1 MFPLGGAKYVIMI
14 CTIGIVRTL
23 TQLREEINE
32 YKNKDDQ

>member
-1 MFPLGGAKYVIMI
+1 MFPLRGAKYVIMI

-23 TQLREEINE
+23 MELHEEINE